1 MRLEGKIAIVTGA
14 AGAGIGQGV
23 SWRLAREG
31 ANVVVSDAHPKRP
44 FEVADKIKAETG
56 KDALGVVCDV
66 TKKDQVDNMVKK
78 TIEKFGRVDILIN
91 NAGGNKLEQLVDLD
105 EDVWDFVIDVNLKAT
120 YLCCKAVLPS
130 MIEQKYGKIV
140 NLSSS
145 IIYVGSEDGEVPYT
159 AAKAGIVGLTRS
171 LCREVAKHNISVN
184 CIAPGLIMNEFLLK
198 IYPKEYFDDFEKTIP
213 MGRSGEPSDI
223 AGAVM
228 FLVSDDGSYMNG
240 QTLSV
245 SGGWTFN

>member
-1 MRLEGKIAIVTGA
+1 MRLEGKVAIVTGA

-23 SWRLAREG
+23 SWKLAREG

-44 FEVADKIKAETG
+44 FEVAEKIKAETG

-66 TKKDQVDNMVKK
+66 TKKDQIDNMVKE
-78 TIEKFGRVDILIN
+78 TIDKFGKVDILIN

-105 EDVWDFVIDVNLKAT
+105 EDIWDFVIDVNLKST

-130 MIEQKYGKIV
+130 MIAQKYGKIV

-171 LCREVAKHNISVN
+171 LCREVGKHNVSVN
-184 CIAPGLIMNEFLLK
+184 CIAPGLIMNDFLLK

-245 SGGWTFN
+245 SGGWTFA